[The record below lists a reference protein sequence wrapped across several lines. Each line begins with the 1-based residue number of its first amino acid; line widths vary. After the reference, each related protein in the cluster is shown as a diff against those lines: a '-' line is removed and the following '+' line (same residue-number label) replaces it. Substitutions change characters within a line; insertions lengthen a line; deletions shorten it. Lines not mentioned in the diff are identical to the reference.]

1 MKIVKIQIDIRAT
14 SEHDEGLQPKTIIM
28 NDGIWKVP
36 SEMFPRDMRL
46 VGALEEL
53 VRYYNQGK

>member
-1 MKIVKIQIDIRAT
+1 MKIVRLQINIETDG
-14 SEHDEGLQPKTIIM
+14 EHDANLQPKTIVM
-28 NDGIWKVP
+28 NGGVWKLP
-36 SEMFPRDMRL
+36 AEMFPRDMRF